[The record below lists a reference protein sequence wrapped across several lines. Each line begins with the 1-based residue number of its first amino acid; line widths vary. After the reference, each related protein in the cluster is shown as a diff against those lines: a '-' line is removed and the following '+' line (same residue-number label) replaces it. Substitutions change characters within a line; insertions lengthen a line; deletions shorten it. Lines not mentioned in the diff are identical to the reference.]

1 MNLYIV
7 PYVHVHVHT
16 VHKIIV
22 QMKTMIFRKQV
33 IDEDKR
39 ELIRFQEMYLP
50 DGDLHSEGQGR
61 IRRFKW
67 SNIGK

>member
-1 MNLYIV
+1 MYMYMV
-7 PYVHVHVHT
+7 CKV
-16 VHKIIV
+16 IV
-22 QMKTMIFRKQV
+22 QMKTLIFRKQV

-39 ELIRFQEMYLP
+39 ELLRFQEMYLP